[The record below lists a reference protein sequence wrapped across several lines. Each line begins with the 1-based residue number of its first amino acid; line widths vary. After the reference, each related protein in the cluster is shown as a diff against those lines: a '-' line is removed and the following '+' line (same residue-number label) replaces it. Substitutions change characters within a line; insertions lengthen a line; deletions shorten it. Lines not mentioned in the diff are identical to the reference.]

1 MSTPYDAPSAPG
13 DSGPDEAYRRWRLLQ
28 EQADAEHDALLVS
41 DAERDGVCRRL
52 SAAFSEGRITSP
64 ELDDRTSR
72 ALAARTYGDLEDV
85 MAGLEPPATTS
96 YRPVMQVHSA
106 VERGVLPRV
115 VFWVVGLFTAPF
127 ILGGGAMVLFG
138 GELGTTIFG
147 LVMLTLFLPGLI
159 ALYRWAHPKT

>member
-1 MSTPYDAPSAPG
+1 MSMPYDAPSGRG
-13 DSGPDEAYRRWRLLQ
+13 DPGPDEAYRRWRLLQ
-28 EQADAEHDALLVS
+28 QQADAEHDALLVS

-96 YRPVMQVHSA
+96 YRPVAPGYPLPQRS
-106 VERGVLPRV
+106 VLPRL
-115 VFWVVGLFTAPF
+115 VFWLVGLVTAPF
-127 ILGGGAMVLFG
+127 ILVGGALVLG
-138 GELGTTIFG
+138 GESVFG
-147 LVMLTLFLPGLI
+147 VVLLLLFLPGLI
-159 ALYRWAHPKT
+159 ALYRWAHPRT